1 MFAPTDPAYGPDYKV
16 TPHFSLGELWC
27 PCCHAFNLTNLTRLC
42 RRLEVARGS
51 FGPMTIGSGFRC
63 PLHNLEQGGRLMS
76 RHLEGLA
83 ADIAVYT
90 DGDRFRLMVALLNAG
105 FRRVGVMKNA
115 IHADV
120 GETLVN
126 VLWTYY
132 K

>member
-1 MFAPTDPAYGPDYKV
+1 MFAPTDPAFGPDFRV
-16 TPHFSLGELWC
+16 TPHFTLGELWC
-27 PCCHAFNLTNLTRLC
+27 PCCHTFNLTNLTRLC
-42 RRLEVARGS
+42 RKLEVARGS
-51 FGPMTIGSGFRC
+51 YGPMTIASAFRC
-63 PLHNLEQGGRLMS
+63 QLHNLEQGGKLMS

-90 DGDRFRLMVALLNAG
+90 DGDRFRLMAALLNAG
-105 FRRVGVMKNA
+105 FRRIGVMKNA

-120 GETLVN
+120 GETQVN